1 MPPRA
6 YSVAGSPSHDGHCVP
21 PRETNNRSASER
33 RHATMGRGPTA
44 QEAIR
49 GEENPMTTTTSKPAR
64 ALRAAAV
71 AMLLAAVAAAP
82 SGARADDYPSQDIR
96 FICGFPAGS
105 GADVLVRYFA
115 EKVRHAAGRTVIV
128 ENKVGAA
135 GNIAAE
141 YTARAKPDGY
151 TVHVHAASAVAANQ
165 HLFKR
170 RPFDAVKDLQIVAT
184 INQQPFMVVVP
195 ANSPY
200 KTLAEL
206 TAAMKQKGDK
216 ASYAQSN
223 TTGKVMG
230 ELYRQAAGITAVEVP
245 YRTANDS
252 INDFTGGRLDY
263 GMMDPVFALSQ
274 ARAGRLRM
282 LAVSTPH
289 RMKAVPE
296 LPTMTEAGTPGVE
309 MMGWFAAM
317 VPAGTPRPA
326 IDKLNNW
333 FNQVLATE
341 ETKLF
346 LNKFGGDPF
355 ISTPEEGQALL
366 AKQVAQWE
374 GFVKAANIVP
384 Q

>member
-1 MPPRA
+1 
-6 YSVAGSPSHDGHCVP
+6 VAFGLVALAC
-21 PRETNNRSASER
+21 AS
-33 RHATMGRGPTA
+33 
-44 QEAIR
+44 
-49 GEENPMTTTTSKPAR
+49 PAR
-64 ALRAAAV
+64 AQ
-71 AMLLAAVAAAP
+71 
-82 SGARADDYPSQDIR
+82 DYPSQDIR

-115 EKVRHAAGRTVIV
+115 EKLRPLAGRPVIV

-141 YTARAKPDGY
+141 FTARAKPDGH
-151 TVHVHAASAVAANQ
+151 TVHVHAGSAVAANQ

-170 RPFDAVKDLQIVAT
+170 RPFDAVKDLQVVAT
-184 INQQPFMVVVP
+184 LNQQPFMVMVP
-195 ANSPY
+195 AASPH

-223 TTGKVMG
+223 TSGKVMG
-230 ELYRQAAGITAVEVP
+230 DLYKQATGITAVEVP

-252 INDFTGGRLDY
+252 INDFASGRLDY

-274 ARAGRLRM
+274 ERAGRLRS

-317 VPAGTPRPA
+317 VPSATPRPVV
-326 IDKLNNW
+326 DRLNKWLNEI
-333 FNQVLATE
+333 LATE
-341 ETKLF
+341 ETRKF
-346 LNKFGGDPF
+346 LNQFGGDPY
-355 ISTPEEGQALL
+355 ISTPEEGQARMVKEVKDWEHYIKI
-366 AKQVAQWE
+366 AKIE
-374 GFVKAANIVP
+374 P

>member
-1 MPPRA
+1 MTR
-6 YSVAGSPSHDGHCVP
+6 
-21 PRETNNRSASER
+21 TWTSA
-33 RHATMGRGPTA
+33 
-44 QEAIR
+44 
-49 GEENPMTTTTSKPAR
+49 
-64 ALRAAAV
+64 AAAV
-71 AMLLAAVAAAP
+71 AFGLAALAGAP
-82 SGARADDYPSQDIR
+82 PARAQDYPTQDIR

-115 EKVRHAAGRTVIV
+115 EKLRPLAGLPVIV

-141 YTARAKPDGY
+141 FTARAKPDGH
-151 TVHVHAASAVAANQ
+151 TVHVHAGSAVAANQ

-170 RPFDAVKDLQIVAT
+170 RPFDAVKDLQVVAT
-184 INQQPFMVVVP
+184 LNQQPFMVMVP
-195 ANSPY
+195 AASPH

-223 TTGKVMG
+223 TSGKVMG
-230 ELYRQAAGITAVEVP
+230 DLYKQATGITAVEVP

-252 INDFTGGRLDY
+252 INDFASGRLDY

-274 ARAGRLRM
+274 ERAGRLRS
-282 LAVSTPH
+282 LAVSTPR
-289 RMKAVPE
+289 RMQAVPE

-317 VPAGTPRPA
+317 VPSATPRPVV
-326 IDKLNNW
+326 DRLNKWLNEI
-333 FNQVLATE
+333 LATE
-341 ETKLF
+341 ETRKF
-346 LNKFGGDPF
+346 LNQFGGDPY
-355 ISTPEEGQALL
+355 ISTPEEGQARMVKEVKDWEHYIKI
-366 AKQVAQWE
+366 AKIE
-374 GFVKAANIVP
+374 P